1 MAAINMSKIMSEEG
15 LSERAV
21 SEAMRELA
29 AERRS
34 ARLGKLPLKELK
46 RLAICRVKEQIKG
59 ERRAVAIMDIMSAN
73 GWRPFG

>member
-1 MAAINMSKIMSEEG
+1 MSKIMSEAG

-34 ARLGKLPLKELK
+34 ARLGKLPLKELN
-46 RLAICRVKEQIKG
+46 RLAISRVKEQIEG
-59 ERRAVAIMDIMSAN
+59 ERRAVVIMDIMSAN